1 MRFILSFR
9 AKQDYRNLTKELQQ
23 SADKQFIL
31 LLKNLM
37 HPSLRAKKYD
47 EAQNIWQARISKNFR
62 FYFRIKNDTY
72 EIITILKHPK

>member
-1 MRFILSFR
+1 MKFLLSGR
-9 AKQDYRNLTKELQQ
+9 AKWDYLKLTEKLQKA
-23 SADKQFIL
+23 ADKQFIL

-47 EAQNIWQARISKNFR
+47 ETQDIWQARISKNYR
-62 FYFRIKNDTY
+62 FYFRITGDVY

>member
-1 MRFILSFR
+1 MKFLLSGR
-9 AKQDYRNLTKELQQ
+9 AKWDYLKLTEKLQKA
-23 SADKQFIL
+23 ADKQFIL

-47 EAQNIWQARISKNFR
+47 ETQDIWQARISKNYR
-62 FYFRIKNDTY
+62 FYFRIKGDVY